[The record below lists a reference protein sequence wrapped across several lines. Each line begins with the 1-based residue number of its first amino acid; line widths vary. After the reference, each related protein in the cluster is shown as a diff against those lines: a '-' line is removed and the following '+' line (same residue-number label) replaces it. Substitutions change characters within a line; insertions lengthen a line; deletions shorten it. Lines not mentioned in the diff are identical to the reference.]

1 MINLL
6 REMIK
11 DIEDIKGDDQQRVNL
26 TCYNRCQ

>member
-11 DIEDIKGDDQQRVNL
+11 DIEIKGDDQQNVTHEAILVPR
-26 TCYNRCQ
+26 